1 MSKDEDKNENIV
13 IGFFADKD
21 VADSAID
28 GLKQW
33 DKVNDHIKFG
43 AIGTITKDG
52 DKIKTHVG
60 RKTGK
65 GLLIGATVGV
75 IATVLTGG
83 AAILGATAL
92 GGVLGTF
99 FHGSTGLTKE
109 EIDEIGVHLDAGK
122 VAVLVPCDD
131 WEIES
136 AEDFLKASHGTV
148 QTYKVSTE
156 ALEAAAPAV
165 SADVTSDD
173 DSASDDSAA
182 AASDDSAKSDD
193 S

>member
-1 MSKDEDKNENIV
+1 MADKNDLNENVV

-21 VADSAID
+21 AADAAVS

-33 DKVNDHIKFG
+33 DKANDHIKFG

-52 DKIKTHVG
+52 DKVKTHVG

-83 AAILGATAL
+83 AAVIGATAL
-92 GGVLGTF
+92 GGVMGAF
-99 FHGSTGLTKE
+99 FHKSTHLTKE
-109 EIDEIGVHLDAGK
+109 EIAEIGTHLDAGK

-131 WEIES
+131 FEIES
-136 AEDFLKASHGTV
+136 AEEYLKASHGTV
-148 QTYKVSTE
+148 RTYQVPTE

-165 SADVTSDD
+165 SDDVTSE
-173 DSASDDSAA
+173 DSAESDDSAA
-182 AASDDSAKSDD
+182 ADDSTKSAD